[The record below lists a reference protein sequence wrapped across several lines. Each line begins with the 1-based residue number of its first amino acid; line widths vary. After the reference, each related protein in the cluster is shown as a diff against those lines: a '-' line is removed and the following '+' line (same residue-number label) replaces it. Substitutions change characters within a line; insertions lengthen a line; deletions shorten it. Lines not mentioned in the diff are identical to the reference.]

1 MNLLLFSIGCFAHE
15 KDLRQFKLQHE
26 KSDESETDKSDESK
40 DPDDPA
46 AIKKRARDAVEES
59 EKKAKKHQCN
69 AKLMKNGR
77 LEKVSNDASANADE
91 NKNCACPS
99 NYVCATYHAKERLK
113 DIHQKAGI
121 IGSEDTQK
129 KAEDLMED
137 TYIEIG
143 CPAHD
148 HEYAQMDISVLHYAP
163 QATNV
168 MCLHYTAEDKPQT
181 WITFYFTRDQAIG
194 TPAVEGVGY
203 NSAPSY
209 SVTAMILLLLLIF

>member
-15 KDLRQFKLQHE
+15 KDLQHLKLQRD
-26 KSDESETDKSDESK
+26 KSGESDESK
-40 DPDDPA
+40 KDDDPPD
-46 AIKKRARDAVEES
+46 IKKLARDAIEKSEED
-59 EKKAKKHQCN
+59 AKKHHSTSLSCN

-77 LEKVSNDASANADE
+77 HEGVSKDASANADE
-91 NKNCACPS
+91 GRNCACPS

-121 IGSEDTQK
+121 LGGEDAQK
-129 KAEDLMED
+129 QAEDLMEN
-137 TYIEIG
+137 THIEIG
-143 CPAHD
+143 CPVHD
-148 HEYAQMDISVLHYAP
+148 GEYAQMDVSVLHYAP

-181 WITFYFTRDQAIG
+181 WITFYFMRNQAIG
-194 TPAVEGVGY
+194 TPAEEGVGY
-203 NSAPSY
+203 NSASSY